1 MNKNDDLIRL
11 IQDLNEAEVVG
22 YLAFAKART
31 KRTDAQQIK
40 LFNYFRKSSQN
51 DLSTRLYGKKGDN
64 AYYALKSRLQQ
75 SLVEYLAIQGFETDQ
90 RAEMETLRLLL
101 AGRKLLQRECYSLA
115 RKTLKKAEKLAKD
128 SEEFNL
134 LHEVYLTM
142 ISAAHFMKINAGE
155 LKSAWEA
162 NRVLI
167 AKNDRLALLFMDFK
181 TNPDA
186 QRLKTL
192 RKLFSELEIEI
203 SSDLSV
209 ESLYEILDLY
219 TDAASREGNY
229 HFITAELEIVEKA
242 LISKHPS
249 LLNTHYYYDSLFLL
263 ALSFSRI
270 TQFDRALHYLSLLQK
285 SDKQFKSRVDE
296 VIMLQALCNNYLGK
310 AMEAIKNLE
319 QAALDRLDAKCLL
332 ASFYLQQGQ
341 PEKAL
346 RQLNKLK
353 HQDLYYERHYT
364 VQLVVKKNL
373 LLLLIYVDL
382 KMENLVDSQL
392 RKIQRKRTTLEKIG
406 EKRILDFLKLIL
418 MFNYNRNISK
428 TFMYKL
434 DELTTS
440 NFAEDVFAMSFY
452 AWLKSKSENRP
463 LYELTLELV
472 QNLTQS

>member
-11 IQDLNEAEVVG
+11 IQGLNEAEAVG

-31 KRTDAQQIK
+31 KRTDARQIK
-40 LFNYFRKSSQN
+40 LFNYLRKGPQS
-51 DLSTRLYGKKGDN
+51 DLSTKLYGKKSDN

-142 ISAAHFMKINAGE
+142 ISAAHLIKIDAGK

-167 AKNDRLALLFMDFK
+167 DKNDRLALLFMNFK

-186 QRLKTL
+186 KRLKTL
-192 RKLFSELEIEI
+192 RKLSSELEIEI

-209 ESLYEILDLY
+209 KSLFEILDLY

-229 HFITAELEIVEKA
+229 HLITVEVEMVEKA
-242 LISKHPS
+242 LTSKHPS
-249 LLNTHYYYDSLFLL
+249 LLNTHNYYDLLFLL

-270 TQFDRALHYLSLLQK
+270 TQFDRALNYLFLLQK
-285 SDKQFKSRVDE
+285 SDQQSKSRTEE

-310 AMEAIKNLE
+310 AMEAIKSLE
-319 QAALDRLDAKCLL
+319 HAALDRLDVKCLL

-406 EKRILDFLKLIL
+406 EEHILDFLRLIL
-418 MFNYNRNISK
+418 MFNDDRNISK
-428 TFMYKL
+428 IFIDKL
-434 DELTTS
+434 EELTAS
-440 NFAEDVFAMSFY
+440 SFAEDVFAMSFY

-463 LYELTLELV
+463 LYEVTLELV
-472 QNLTQS
+472 QGLTE